1 MPDPASPPS
10 RSYAIPCTAAFRD
23 RVTAL
28 AAARGASVADLARA
42 ILLTVPARRIDAF
55 PDPGEPAPDEREPVR
70 LKSGPMQDRVV
81 RRKPRLQARL
91 APGLQPDHLRRA
103 LAMALALAD
112 GELSLA
118 LETEGD
124 RRTRDQALTAE
135 RAARG
140 GAEQRA
146 VAAEEEVE
154 RLRLLIAAVS
164 FEPLPG
170 GVSNRRDALYV
181 LGFAPHARPDDR
193 TIRAKFRLLATVYHP
208 DSRYGD
214 TERMSQLNEAARI
227 LRET

>member
-1 MPDPASPPS
+1 MPDPASSPS

-28 AAARGASVADLARA
+28 AAARRASVADLARA
-42 ILLTVPARRIDAF
+42 VLLTVPAARIDAF
-55 PDPGEPAPDEREPVR
+55 PDPGEPAPGEREPVR
-70 LKSGPMQDRVV
+70 LKSGPMRDRVV

-91 APGLQPDHLRRA
+91 APGLQPAHLRRA
-103 LAMALALAD
+103 LAVAVALAD
-112 GELSLA
+112 GELALT
-118 LETEGD
+118 LETRGD
-124 RRTRDQALTAE
+124 RQTRDAALTEA
-135 RAARG
+135 RAASAA
-140 GAEQRA
+140 AEERA

-154 RLRLLIAAVS
+154 RLRLLISAVS

-170 GVSNRRDALYV
+170 GVTNRRDALYV

-193 TIRAKFRLLATVYHP
+193 TVRAKFRLLATVYHP

-214 TERMSQLNEAARI
+214 NQRMAQLNEAARI